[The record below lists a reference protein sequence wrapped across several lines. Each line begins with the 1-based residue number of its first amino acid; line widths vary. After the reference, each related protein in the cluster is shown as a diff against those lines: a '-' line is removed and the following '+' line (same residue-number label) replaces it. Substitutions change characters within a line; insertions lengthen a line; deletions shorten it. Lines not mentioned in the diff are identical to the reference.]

1 MVKTKKKPNR
11 RELLERRVR
20 DGARHAN
27 THGKWRPIDRL
38 QPTPARPFPAQ
49 ERHLLVE
56 LLTGKFETCEMFK
69 TSNFAL

>member
-27 THGKWRPIDRL
+27 THGKWRPIDPLGQLPLGRFRL
-38 QPTPARPFPAQ
+38 KSAIYQ
-49 ERHLLVE
+49 
-56 LLTGKFETCEMFK
+56 
-69 TSNFAL
+69 